1 VTKYAFVPPDL
12 VLVHTEDIT
21 ERVRAEEEA
30 SYERDLLQT
39 LLDRIPDYV
48 YFKDRDRRFVRASN
62 SFTDLF
68 KRDLEDIL
76 GKVDEELFPPE
87 IAEETANDDRR
98 VIEAGTP
105 LINKEEGGESIG
117 GEEHWVL
124 TTKLPWYD
132 EQGNIIGLFGLSRE
146 ITERKQAQRALQKR
160 THELAQRVTEL
171 SALNR
176 IAQVVATSADMRQT
190 LGAAAETVAGLFDAR
205 STFFTVPDYEDAEL
219 QVMAGFE
226 RTSGTFGAT
235 SLAFSL
241 DETPYTRQVLEQG
254 QPLVLSNLQT
264 LPLAPSVQAFVSERD
279 LQTMLFVPLRARGM
293 VIGTLAVGS
302 DQTGRTFT
310 PDEIALA
317 ETIASDVAVALENV
331 WLAEQA
337 QAAAVD
343 AERQRLARELH
354 DSVTQ
359 SLYSVTLLAN
369 GWGTMAAQGRLED
382 PAASFRQISNVGQ
395 QALREMRLLIH
406 QLRPPIL
413 EEVGLVGALQ
423 QRLEAVEQRAGI
435 EGRLFIEG
443 DTEDL
448 PDEVEEQFFY
458 IAQEALNN
466 TLRHANAPNVV
477 VRIGARP
484 DQVTLSVEDN
494 GQGFDTGR
502 ASAGMGLTTM
512 QERAEAIGAQLSIA
526 SAPEDGTTV
535 QVAVALGADE
545 GV

>member
-1 VTKYAFVPPDL
+1 LD
-12 VLVHTEDIT
+12 ED
-21 ERVRAEEEA
+21 
-30 SYERDLLQT
+30 
-39 LLDRIPDYV
+39 
-48 YFKDRDRRFVRASN
+48 
-62 SFTDLF
+62 
-68 KRDLEDIL
+68 
-76 GKVDEELFPPE
+76 LFPPE

-98 VIEAGTP
+98 VIETGTP

-160 THELAQRVTEL
+160 THELAQRVKEL

-176 IAQVVATSADMRQT
+176 IAQVMATAADLRQT
-190 LGAAAETVAGLFDAR
+190 LGAAAETVADLFDAR
-205 STFFTVPDYEDAEL
+205 STLFSVPDYEDAEL
-219 QVMAGFE
+219 QIVSGFE
-226 RTSGTFGAT
+226 RTSGTYGAT
-235 SLAFSL
+235 TIAFSL

-254 QPLVLSNLQT
+254 QPLVLPD
-264 LPLAPSVQAFVSERD
+264 LPALSLAPSVQAFVSERD
-279 LQTMLFVPLRARGM
+279 LQTMLFVPLRARGAI
-293 VIGTLAVGS
+293 IGTLAVGS

-310 PDEIALA
+310 ADEVALA

-331 WLAEQA
+331 RLAEQA

-382 PAASFRQISNVGQ
+382 PAASFRQISGVGQ

-423 QRLEAVEQRAGI
+423 QRLEAVEHRAGI
-435 EGRLFIEG
+435 EARLLTEG
-443 DTEDL
+443 EVEDL
-448 PDEVEEQFFY
+448 PDEIEEQLFH

-466 TLRHANAPNVV
+466 ALRHADAPEVT
-477 VRIGARP
+477 VRIEARP
-484 DQVTLSVEDN
+484 AEIRLSVADN
-494 GQGFDTGR
+494 GQGFVTGQD
-502 ASAGMGLTTM
+502 SAGLGRVTMMERTEAVGGRLTIDSQPGQGTM
-512 QERAEAIGAQLSIA
+512 VEV
-526 SAPEDGTTV
+526 T
-535 QVAVALGADE
+535 VALGADE
-545 GV
+545 EQ